1 MNFIITILLCL
12 FQLSFQ
18 PLIASK
24 TTYIFK
30 KNALLEVE
38 MPTIAYFISDHGLG
52 HASRSVAI
60 IRELLE
66 CDLEISIN
74 VHTSNPLNFV
84 KKSLAIHNES
94 KRVDFHKQMNDMGF
108 IYDQNTRK
116 IDYQQTVSEI
126 HTWINDWDC
135 NYLFNEYRYLKAREI
150 DLIVSDIAPQP
161 FLLAKKLKIP
171 SIAISNFTWYDTYQN
186 LDINLDDLET
196 LWRAYREASL
206 GLMLPFN
213 LENMVFQ
220 SIFETS
226 LVSRNPMRSKAHMY
240 DLLAIEP
247 SKEVIYAGTGISID
261 NPFLQ
266 EWIEEPNTV
275 FILGSQS
282 KIRGENVRSV
292 PSNDTEGQDYIA
304 CSDIALI
311 KLGYSS
317 ISEAIRSHVPIIGI
331 DFVQTAETK
340 EMVRKI
346 QELGIG
352 ICISTEEYYRGKWLE
367 YIPDVL
373 DMQQNFSHLPDRFH
387 KRGELEITNILL
399 DLLEEII

>member
-1 MNFIITILLCL
+1 M
-12 FQLSFQ
+12 Q
-18 PLIASK
+18 
-24 TTYIFK
+24 
-30 KNALLEVE
+30 EME

-66 CDLEISIN
+66 CDLEVSIN
-74 VHTSNPLNFV
+74 IHTSNPLNFV
-84 KKSLAIHNES
+84 KNSLAFHDGS
-94 KRVDFHKQMNDMGF
+94 KRVDYHEQMNDMGF
-108 IYDQNTRK
+108 IYDQNTGK
-116 IDYQQTVSEI
+116 IDSQHTISEI
-126 HTWINDWDC
+126 HTWINDWNC
-135 NYLFNEYRYLKAREI
+135 NYLFNEYRFLKAREI

-186 LDINLDDLET
+186 LALNQKDLET
-196 LWRAYREASL
+196 IWRAYREASL

-220 SIFETS
+220 TIFETS
-226 LVSRNPMRSKAHMY
+226 LVSRNPNRSKAQMY
-240 DLLAIEP
+240 ELLGFEP
-247 SKEVIYAGTGISID
+247 STEVIYSGTGISID

-266 EWIEEPNTV
+266 EWTEETNTT

-292 PSNDTEGQDYIA
+292 PSTDTEGQDYIA

-331 DFVQTAETK
+331 DFVQTAETR
-340 EMVRKI
+340 EMAKKV

-352 ICISTEEYYRGKWLE
+352 RCITPEEYFRVKWLE
-367 YIPDVL
+367 YIPEVL
-373 DMQQNFSHLPDRFH
+373 DMKQNYSHLPNRFC
-387 KRGELEITNILL
+387 KYGETQIANIILN
-399 DLLEEII
+399 LLEETT